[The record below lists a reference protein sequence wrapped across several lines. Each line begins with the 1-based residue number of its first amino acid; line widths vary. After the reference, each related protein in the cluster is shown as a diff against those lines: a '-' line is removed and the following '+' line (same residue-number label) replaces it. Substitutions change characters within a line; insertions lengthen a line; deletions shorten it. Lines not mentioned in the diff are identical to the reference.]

1 MVRDLDWDGNKWK
14 RAEMPF
20 AFNIKKRGQFCRV
33 CIRQYSKN
41 TQQPALQEGNES
53 TNRRVRTLFLYMP
66 LKLQSAHWFFP
77 KIFCRIKAPKN
88 AGGFCDEK
96 HL

>member
-1 MVRDLDWDGNKWK
+1 MRAAAPEAEAAEAGKPVDGNKK
-14 RAEMPF
+14 RS
-20 AFNIKKRGQFCRV
+20 GFCRV

-53 TNRRVRTLFLYMP
+53 TNRRVRTLFLYVP
-66 LKLQSAHWFFP
+66 LKLQSAHWFFL